1 MDTELL
7 LRQGQQVRQ
16 QEVLEHHLQAVR
28 QELQEKALHAVQA
41 LSLDYIQP
49 QSQLIQKQLHL
60 VSVR

>member
-1 MDTELL
+1 MDTERL

-28 QELQEKALHAVQA
+28 LELLEQALHAVQA

-49 QSQLIQKQLHL
+49 PSLLIQKRLHL
-60 VSVR
+60 VSVQ